1 MAGFF
6 VCEMMGRFAGD
17 LMADYP
23 TREEAIT
30 LLHTY
35 TKTDS
40 LRRHA
45 LGVEQAMRKMAEKY
59 DGDSDEWGITG
70 LMHDF
75 DYEKYPSMDDHPFK
89 GNEILKS
96 KGYPESI
103 TQAIMGHATYSG
115 VPRET
120 DMAKALFAVD
130 ELTGFIF
137 AVTYVRP
144 SKSIFEVKPRSVKK
158 KLKQKSFA
166 ASVLREDIFQSV
178 EELGVDLTEHIQFV
192 IDALSEK
199 AQELG
204 LKGDAT
210 AEISV
215 K

>member
-1 MAGFF
+1 MTQVF
-6 VCEMMGRFAGD
+6 
-17 LMADYP
+17 P
-23 TREEAIT
+23 TRKDAIE
-30 LLHTY
+30 LLHEY

-59 DGDSDEWGITG
+59 HGDPNEWGITG

-75 DYEKYPSMDDHPFK
+75 DYEMYPTMEEHPYK

-96 KGYPESI
+96 KGYPDSI
-103 TQAIMGHATYSG
+103 TKAIMGHATYTG
-115 VPRET
+115 VARET
-120 DMAKALFAVD
+120 DMAKSLFAVD

-166 ASVLREDIFQSV
+166 ASVVREDIFLSV
-178 EELGVDLTEHIQFV
+178 DELGLDLTEHVQFV

-199 AQELG
+199 AEELG
-204 LKGDAT
+204 LKG
-210 AEISV
+210 EVSPS
-215 K
+215 

>member
-1 MAGFF
+1 M
-6 VCEMMGRFAGD
+6 CKPGD
-17 LMADYP
+17 VVPNNAHFDT
-23 TREEAIT
+23 TRANVEFQGAEALDLTIHESNIPE
-30 LLHTY
+30 L
-35 TKTDS
+35 
-40 LRRHA
+40 
-45 LGVEQAMRKMAEKY
+45 
-59 DGDSDEWGITG
+59 
-70 LMHDF
+70 
-75 DYEKYPSMDDHPFK
+75 DHPFK

-199 AQELG
+199 AEELG
-204 LKGDAT
+204 LKGDGT
-210 AEISV
+210 AEISI

>member
-1 MAGFF
+1 M
-6 VCEMMGRFAGD
+6 VN
-17 LMADYP
+17 YP
-23 TREEAIT
+23 DRSEAIK
-30 LLHTY
+30 LLHEY

-45 LGVEQAMRKMAEKY
+45 LGVEQAMRKMADKY
-59 DGDSDEWGITG
+59 NGDQDEWGLTG

-75 DYEKYPSMDDHPFK
+75 DYEMYPTIKDHPYR
-89 GNEILKS
+89 GNEILID

-103 TQAIMGHATYSG
+103 TNAIMGHATYTG
-115 VPRET
+115 VPRDTE
-120 DMAKALFAVD
+120 MARSLFSVD

-144 SKSIFEVKPRSVKK
+144 SKSILEVKPKSVKK

-166 ASVLREDIFQSV
+166 ASVIREDIFQSI

-199 AQELG
+199 AEELG
-204 LKGDAT
+204 LKG
-210 AEISV
+210 SL
-215 K
+215 

>member
-1 MAGFF
+1 MS
-6 VCEMMGRFAGD
+6 
-17 LMADYP
+17 DYP
-23 TREEAIT
+23 LREDAMK
-30 LLHTY
+30 LLYEY

-45 LGVEQAMRKMAEKY
+45 LGVEQSMRKMAVKY
-59 DGDSDEWGITG
+59 NGDPNEWGITG

-75 DYEKYPSMDDHPFK
+75 DYEMHPTIEEHPYI

-103 TQAIMGHATYSG
+103 TQAIMGHATYTG
-115 VPRET
+115 VSRET

-144 SKSIFEVKPRSVKK
+144 SKSIFEVKPKSVKK

-192 IDALSEK
+192 IDALAEK
-199 AQELG
+199 AEELG
-204 LKGDAT
+204 LKG
-210 AEISV
+210 ESE
-215 K
+215 

>member
-1 MAGFF
+1 
-6 VCEMMGRFAGD
+6 VVN
-17 LMADYP
+17 YP
-23 TREEAIT
+23 DRSEAIK
-30 LLHTY
+30 LLHEY

-45 LGVEQAMRKMAEKY
+45 LGVEQAMRKMADKY
-59 DGDSDEWGITG
+59 NGDQDEWGLTG

-75 DYEKYPSMDDHPFK
+75 DYEMYPTIKDHPYR
-89 GNEILKS
+89 GNEILID

-103 TQAIMGHATYSG
+103 TNAIMGHATYTG
-115 VPRET
+115 VPRDTE
-120 DMAKALFAVD
+120 MAKSLFSVD

-144 SKSIFEVKPRSVKK
+144 SKSILEVKPKSVKK

-166 ASVLREDIFQSV
+166 ASVIREDIFQSI

-199 AQELG
+199 AEELG
-204 LKGDAT
+204 LKG
-210 AEISV
+210 SL
-215 K
+215 

>member
-1 MAGFF
+1 MAN
-6 VCEMMGRFAGD
+6 
-17 LMADYP
+17 YP
-23 TREEAIT
+23 DRSEAIK
-30 LLHTY
+30 LLHEY

-45 LGVEQAMRKMAEKY
+45 LGVEQSMRKMADKY
-59 DGDSDEWGITG
+59 DGDPDEWGLTG

-75 DYEKYPSMDDHPFK
+75 DYEMYPTMEDHPFR
-89 GNEILKS
+89 GNEILIK

-103 TQAIMGHATYSG
+103 TKAIMGHATYTG
-115 VPRET
+115 VPRDT
-120 DMAKALFAVD
+120 DMAKSLFSVD

-144 SKSIFEVKPRSVKK
+144 SKSILEVTPKSVKK

-166 ASVLREDIFQSV
+166 ASVIREDIFLSI

-199 AQELG
+199 ADELG
-204 LKGDAT
+204 LKGNL
-210 AEISV
+210 
-215 K
+215 

>member
-1 MAGFF
+1 MSDF
-6 VCEMMGRFAGD
+6 
-17 LMADYP
+17 P
-23 TREEAIT
+23 NREDAIK
-30 LLHTY
+30 LLHKY

-45 LGVEQAMRKMAEKY
+45 LGVEQAMRKMAGKY
-59 DGDSDEWGITG
+59 NGDPDEWGITG

-75 DYEKYPSMDDHPFK
+75 DYEMHPTIEEHPYI

-103 TQAIMGHATYSG
+103 TQAIMGHATYTG
-115 VPRET
+115 VSRET

-144 SKSIFEVKPRSVKK
+144 SKSIFEVKPKSVKK

-178 EELGVDLTEHIQFV
+178 EELGVDLTENIQFV
-192 IDALSEK
+192 IDARAEK
-199 AQELG
+199 AEELG
-204 LKGDAT
+204 LKG
-210 AEISV
+210 ELE
-215 K
+215 

>member
-1 MAGFF
+1 M
-6 VCEMMGRFAGD
+6 VN
-17 LMADYP
+17 YP
-23 TREEAIT
+23 DRSEAIK
-30 LLHTY
+30 LLHEY

-45 LGVEQAMRKMAEKY
+45 LGVEQAMRKMANKY
-59 DGDSDEWGITG
+59 DGDPDEWGLTG

-75 DYEKYPSMDDHPFK
+75 DYEMYPTTEDHPYR
-89 GNEILKS
+89 GNEILVE

-103 TQAIMGHATYSG
+103 TNAIMGHATYTG
-115 VPRET
+115 VPRDT
-120 DMAKALFAVD
+120 KMAKSLFSVD

-144 SKSIFEVKPRSVKK
+144 SKSILEVKPKSVKK

-166 ASVLREDIFQSV
+166 ASVIREDIFQSI

-199 AQELG
+199 AEKLG
-204 LKGDAT
+204 LKGT
-210 AEISV
+210 L
-215 K
+215 

>member
-1 MAGFF
+1 MPN
-6 VCEMMGRFAGD
+6 CPNRD
-17 LMADYP
+17 D
-23 TREEAIT
+23 AIK
-30 LLHTY
+30 LLHEY

-59 DGDSDEWGITG
+59 NGDPNEWGITG

-75 DYEKYPSMDDHPFK
+75 DYEMYPSVDDHPFK
-89 GNEILKS
+89 GNKILKS
-96 KGYPESI
+96 NGYPKSI
-103 TQAIMGHATYSG
+103 TQAIMGHASYTG

-144 SKSIFEVKPRSVKK
+144 SKSIYEVKPKSVKK

-192 IDALSEK
+192 IDALAEK
-199 AQELG
+199 AEELG
-204 LKGDAT
+204 LKG
-210 AEISV
+210 ES

>member
-1 MAGFF
+1 MNQN
-6 VCEMMGRFAGD
+6 
-17 LMADYP
+17 YP
-23 TREEAIT
+23 TREDAVE
-30 LLHTY
+30 LLYEY

-45 LGVEQAMRKMAEKY
+45 LGVEQSMRKMAEKY
-59 DGDSDEWGITG
+59 DGDPNEWGITG

-75 DYEKYPSMDDHPFK
+75 DYEMYPTMDEHPYK

-96 KGYPESI
+96 KGYPDSI
-103 TQAIMGHATYSG
+103 TQAIMGHATYTG
-115 VPRET
+115 VERET
-120 DMAKALFAVD
+120 DMAKSLFAVD

-166 ASVLREDIFQSV
+166 ASVVREDIFQSV
-178 EELGVDLTEHIQFV
+178 DELDLDLTEHIQFV

-199 AQELG
+199 AEELG
-204 LKGDAT
+204 LKGVALT
-210 AEISV
+210 S
-215 K
+215 

>member
-1 MAGFF
+1 MSNF
-6 VCEMMGRFAGD
+6 
-17 LMADYP
+17 P
-23 TREEAIT
+23 NREDAIE
-30 LLHTY
+30 LLYNY

-45 LGVEQAMRKMAEKY
+45 LGVEQAMRKMAGKY
-59 DGDSDEWGITG
+59 NGDPDEWGITG

-75 DYEKYPSMDDHPFK
+75 DYEMHPTIEEHPYI

-103 TQAIMGHATYSG
+103 TQAIMGHATYTG
-115 VPRET
+115 VSRET

-144 SKSIFEVKPRSVKK
+144 SKSIFEVKPKSVKK

-192 IDALSEK
+192 IDALAEK
-199 AQELG
+199 AEELG
-204 LKGDAT
+204 LKG
-210 AEISV
+210 ELE
-215 K
+215 

>member
-1 MAGFF
+1 MAN
-6 VCEMMGRFAGD
+6 
-17 LMADYP
+17 YP
-23 TREEAIT
+23 ERSEAIK
-30 LLHTY
+30 LLHEY

-45 LGVEQAMRKMAEKY
+45 LGVEQSMRKMADKY
-59 DGDSDEWGITG
+59 NGDPDEWGLTG

-75 DYEKYPSMDDHPFK
+75 DYEMYPTMEDHPFR
-89 GNEILKS
+89 GNEILIE

-103 TQAIMGHATYSG
+103 TKAIMGHATYTG
-115 VPRET
+115 VPRDT
-120 DMAKALFAVD
+120 DMAKSLFSVD

-144 SKSIFEVKPRSVKK
+144 SKSILEVKPKSVKK

-166 ASVLREDIFQSV
+166 ASVIREDIFLSI

-199 AQELG
+199 AEELG
-204 LKGDAT
+204 LKGNL
-210 AEISV
+210 
-215 K
+215 

>member
-1 MAGFF
+1 MSDF
-6 VCEMMGRFAGD
+6 
-17 LMADYP
+17 P
-23 TREEAIT
+23 NREDAIK
-30 LLHTY
+30 LLHKY

-40 LRRHA
+40 LCRHA
-45 LGVEQAMRKMAEKY
+45 LGVEQAMRKMAGKY
-59 DGDSDEWGITG
+59 NGDPDEWGITG

-75 DYEKYPSMDDHPFK
+75 DYEMHPTIEEHPYI

-103 TQAIMGHATYSG
+103 TQAIMGHATYTG
-115 VPRET
+115 VSRET

-144 SKSIFEVKPRSVKK
+144 SKSIFEVKPKSVKK

-192 IDALSEK
+192 IDALAEK
-199 AQELG
+199 AEELG
-204 LKGDAT
+204 LKG
-210 AEISV
+210 ELE
-215 K
+215 

>member
-1 MAGFF
+1 MAN
-6 VCEMMGRFAGD
+6 
-17 LMADYP
+17 YP
-23 TREEAIT
+23 DRSEAIK
-30 LLHTY
+30 LLHEY

-45 LGVEQAMRKMAEKY
+45 LGVEQAMRKMADKY
-59 DGDSDEWGITG
+59 NGEPDEWGLAG

-75 DYEKYPSMDDHPFK
+75 DYEMYPTIEDHPYR
-89 GNEILKS
+89 GNKILIS

-103 TQAIMGHATYSG
+103 TNAIMGHATYTE
-115 VPRET
+115 VPRESE
-120 DMAKALFAVD
+120 MAKALFSVD

-144 SKSIFEVKPRSVKK
+144 SKSILEVKPKSVKK

-166 ASVLREDIFQSV
+166 ASVIREDIFQSI

-199 AQELG
+199 ADELG
-204 LKGDAT
+204 LKGNL
-210 AEISV
+210 
-215 K
+215 

>member
-1 MAGFF
+1 M
-6 VCEMMGRFAGD
+6 VN
-17 LMADYP
+17 YP
-23 TREEAIT
+23 DRSEAIK
-30 LLHTY
+30 LLHEY

-45 LGVEQAMRKMAEKY
+45 LGVEQAMRKMANKY
-59 DGDSDEWGITG
+59 DGDPDEWGLTG

-75 DYEKYPSMDDHPFK
+75 DYEMYPTTEDHPYR
-89 GNEILKS
+89 GNEILVE

-103 TQAIMGHATYSG
+103 TNAIMGHATYTG
-115 VPRET
+115 VPRDT
-120 DMAKALFAVD
+120 KMAKSLFSVD

-144 SKSIFEVKPRSVKK
+144 SKSILEVKPKSVKK

-166 ASVLREDIFQSV
+166 ASVIREDIFQSI

-199 AQELG
+199 ADELG
-204 LKGDAT
+204 LKGNL
-210 AEISV
+210 
-215 K
+215 

>member
-1 MAGFF
+1 MNQN
-6 VCEMMGRFAGD
+6 
-17 LMADYP
+17 YP
-23 TREEAIT
+23 TREDAIN
-30 LLHTY
+30 LLHEY

-59 DGDSDEWGITG
+59 HGDPDEWGITG

-75 DYEKYPSMDDHPFK
+75 DYEMYPTVDEHPYK

-96 KGYPESI
+96 KGYPDSI
-103 TQAIMGHATYSG
+103 TQAIMGHATYTG
-115 VPRET
+115 IERET
-120 DMAKALFAVD
+120 DMAKSLFAVD

-166 ASVLREDIFQSV
+166 ASVIREDIFQSV
-178 EELGVDLTEHIQFV
+178 EELNLELTEHIQFV

-199 AQELG
+199 AEELG
-204 LKGDAT
+204 LKG
-210 AEISV
+210 ELLSS
-215 K
+215 

>member
-1 MAGFF
+1 MAN
-6 VCEMMGRFAGD
+6 
-17 LMADYP
+17 YP
-23 TREEAIT
+23 DRSEAIK
-30 LLHTY
+30 LLHEY

-45 LGVEQAMRKMAEKY
+45 LGVEQSMRKMADKY
-59 DGDSDEWGITG
+59 NGDPDEWGLTG

-75 DYEKYPSMDDHPFK
+75 DYEMYPTMEDDPFR
-89 GNEILKS
+89 GNEILIE

-103 TQAIMGHATYSG
+103 TKAIMGHATYTG
-115 VPRET
+115 VPRDT
-120 DMAKALFAVD
+120 DMAKSLFSVD

-144 SKSIFEVKPRSVKK
+144 SKSILEVKPKSVKK

-166 ASVLREDIFQSV
+166 ASVIREDIFLSI

-199 AQELG
+199 AEELG
-204 LKGDAT
+204 LKGNL
-210 AEISV
+210 
-215 K
+215 